1 MASKIIVDQ
10 VQKSGG
16 TAFTLPS
23 ADGTPNQLMKTDGSG
38 QLGWATDS
46 GKVLQMVYVYTGA
59 YATGSTTMPFDDTIP
74 QNTEGNEV
82 MTLAITPTSAS
93 SKLLINVDVWGSSDV
108 QGNWTAALF
117 RDSTADAL
125 TATQVKAS
133 NLSPDQNDHCHLSW
147 VADSS
152 STSAT
157 TFKVRCGQHNA
168 GSWYFNGENGSR
180 LFGGVAN
187 SGITIME
194 VSA

>member
-93 SKLLINVDVWGSSDV
+93 SKLLINVDVCGSSDV

-133 NLSPDQNDHCHLSW
+133 NVTADQNDHCHLSW

-157 TFKVRCGQHNA
+157 TFKVRCGQNNA
-168 GSWYFNGENGSR
+168 GAWYFNGENGSR

-194 VSA
+194 IST